1 MSSCQSGQSNFQ
13 LHSNTAINTDSAEM
27 ADSLM
32 VRISG
37 CGRDNPGSNPGHCIC
52 STGWLGVKH
61 QVIYLLTD

>member
-52 STGWLGVKH
+52 STG
-61 QVIYLLTD
+61 